1 MNKLDKIDRKIDKI
15 LAKIEQNT
23 LTLKNVSINVL
34 EKIEKSQNLLMRSI
48 LNVNEVSAPTTIVIL
63 PEKLTKLIVAEG
75 LNYNMLTT
83 ACNFFSSFSK
93 LMTGESNEFIEYFL
107 VAKKCYLYLVDEVNH
122 EVIIPDDS
130 NSLYPIVI
138 DRYPEFIKSI
148 SPFLSIGFKLATMTT
163 RFGLF
168 LKKLGYPNLKMSS
181 TAVTN
186 IDTYISKLKKGS
198 SIGEFTLLHK
208 LVSSSIENKDD
219 KESIKSTKG
228 IDRAKAVHGS
238 ALRELTKFFTTND
251 PNGNFCDLKRVMIFS
266 TGKCCWTTE
275 ETYRKLM
282 EESEQDDA
290 SSETDELLSLEE
302 TSLMSITVTNQTNI
316 EHYDDL
322 NDSQLNASL
331 DTIDDDDDVGVI
343 KNNNNDGAYNLS
355 VNKNDDDCGDGDND
369 DDDNDDDVDQQS
381 CWREVS

>member
-148 SPFLSIGFKLATMTT
+148 APFLSIGFKLATMTT

-228 IDRAKAVHGS
+228 IDRAKAVHGA

-251 PNGNFCDLKRVMIFS
+251 QNGNFCDLKRVMIFS

-290 SSETDELLSLEE
+290 SSETDELLSFEE

>member
-148 SPFLSIGFKLATMTT
+148 APFLSIGFKLATMTT

-228 IDRAKAVHGS
+228 IDRAKAVHGA

-290 SSETDELLSLEE
+290 SSETDELLSFEE

>member
-1 MNKLDKIDRKIDKI
+1 MNKLDIIDRKIDKI
-15 LAKIEQNT
+15 LAKVEQNT
-23 LTLKNVSINVL
+23 LTLKSVSINVL

-48 LNVNEVSAPTTIVIL
+48 LNVNEVSVPTTIVIL

-75 LNYNMLTT
+75 LNYEMLTT

-148 SPFLSIGFKLATMTT
+148 APFLSIGFKLATMTT

-168 LKKLGYPNLKMSS
+168 LKKLGYPNLKMTTTS
-181 TAVTN
+181 VTN

-228 IDRAKAVHGS
+228 IDRAKAVHGA

-290 SSETDELLSLEE
+290 SSEADEILSFEE
-302 TSLMSITVTNQTNI
+302 SLMSITVTNQTNI

-331 DTIDDDDDVGVI
+331 DTIDNDDDVCAI
-343 KNNNNDGAYNLS
+343 KNNNDGAYNLS
-355 VNKNDDDCGDGDND
+355 VDKNDDDCGDGDND
-369 DDDNDDDVDQQS
+369 NNDDDDDDDDDQQS